1 MGFHQLRS
9 DSIVLLYRR
18 LLVGLMAGWW
28 ICFPVGTEYMPR
40 ADANEARVTIQ
51 GTGQPLPRFMTLK
64 SDKVHMRTGPG
75 MKYPI
80 LYVYQK
86 DGMPLRVVREFDVWR
101 EVVDL
106 DGERGW
112 MHSSTLSLKRMAMIT
127 ASGVNVME
135 SDAASAPVIA
145 LAEKGAVVELMVCG
159 ADWCRIE
166 SGRIRG
172 WIQKRYLWGV
182 FSDEVF

>member
-1 MGFHQLRS
+1 M
-9 DSIVLLYRR
+9 LLYRR

-106 DGERGW
+106 DG
-112 MHSSTLSLKRMAMIT
+112 
-127 ASGVNVME
+127 
-135 SDAASAPVIA
+135 
-145 LAEKGAVVELMVCG
+145 
-159 ADWCRIE
+159 
-166 SGRIRG
+166 
-172 WIQKRYLWGV
+172 
-182 FSDEVF
+182 

>member
-1 MGFHQLRS
+1 
-9 DSIVLLYRR
+9 VLSYQRFIIAML
-18 LLVGLMAGWW
+18 AGWW
-28 ICFPVGTEYMPR
+28 IIFPAGTGYVPVTM
-40 ADANEARVTIQ
+40 ANEARVTIQ

-80 LYVYQK
+80 LYVYQR

-135 SDAASAPVIA
+135 TDAASAPVIA

-159 ADWCRIE
+159 VDWCRIE